1 MKKQHIT
8 RAWPGRFL
16 VGLYEWDE
24 CIGPF
29 LNLDGLTYIER
40 NKVNFLFFS
49 LVQLAVSPRAKSLD
63 VGQIFPRNLRAEI
76 LSKIGQMTG
85 LEKLDL
91 SSRVGNGGAGGVWGG
106 GSAMTGVAG
115 GSSPTAWASTWKS
128 LRTLTRLRHF
138 TLRQD
143 CQVVAVP
150 FFISFKLRQIF

>member
-1 MKKQHIT
+1 M
-8 RAWPGRFL
+8 
-16 VGLYEWDE
+16 
-24 CIGPF
+24 
-29 LNLDGLTYIER
+29 NLDGLTYIER

-106 GSAMTGVAG
+106 GSAMTGVTG
-115 GSSPTAWASTWKS
+115 GSSPTAWAPTWKS

-143 CQVVAVP
+143 CQVAAVP
-150 FFISFKLRQIF
+150 FYKLQISTNLSMLIEEVQNKHALKSCSSFTIFYI